1 MNKKIEALQGAAA
14 QKAQDTADRVEKAL
28 AKMIKEGL
36 TINFRTVA
44 VTANVST
51 AYLYQKLELKE
62 RIETLRDQQK
72 NQSKPKAAPIASDN
86 SKTMIINNLRE
97 EIKRIR
103 IEKDE
108 LNKINQAITG
118 RLYKLQS
125 AENLAE
131 RLSKENE
138 ALLQEI
144 KDLTERLT
152 EYENKFPQKV
162 TPITQA
168 KRNEISEII
177 KNKLEA
183 YGIGLNTT
191 LSKAIKAATEET
203 VLDAIEAYKEA
214 IDATD
219 KIERPG
225 AWLKTAIEQGWKPNE
240 AVQQA
245 KSELDIFDEWFP
257 LAKRKGLAMAS
268 QREKGSII
276 IYTNDGQWIPFLE
289 LLSKHPL
296 ETL

>member
-1 MNKKIEALQGAAA
+1 
-14 QKAQDTADRVEKAL
+14 
-28 AKMIKEGL
+28 MIKQGL

-44 VTANVST
+44 ETASVST

-72 NQSKPKAAPIASDN
+72 NQAKPKVAPIASDN

-97 EIKRIR
+97 EIKRLR
-103 IEKDE
+103 VEKDE
-108 LNKINQAITG
+108 LNKINQSLTG

-138 ALLQEI
+138 ALLRQI
-144 KDLTERLT
+144 KDLTERLSDCET
-152 EYENKFPQKV
+152 RLPQKV

-168 KRNEISEII
+168 KRNEISETI

-191 LSKAIKAATEET
+191 LSKAIKAVSEET
-203 VLDAIEAYKEA
+203 VLDALEAYKEA
-214 IDATD
+214 LAKD

-225 AWLKTAIEQGWKPNE
+225 AWLKTAIEQGWK
-240 AVQQA
+240 
-245 KSELDIFDEWFP
+245 
-257 LAKRKGLAMAS
+257 
-268 QREKGSII
+268 
-276 IYTNDGQWIPFLE
+276 
-289 LLSKHPL
+289 
-296 ETL
+296 